1 VETFDGVCGAS
12 DAEVDVV
19 DEIRASAPA
28 DQIRLESVVA
38 ADGVSRNSRVVSPL
52 TVSDP
57 KRLLEERLFV

>member
-38 ADGVSRNSRVVSPL
+38 AAASPA
-52 TVSDP
+52 TAGWC
-57 KRLLEERLFV
+57 RH

>member
-1 VETFDGVCGAS
+1 METFDGVCGAS

-38 ADGVSRNSRVVSPL
+38 ADGVSRNSRVVSAL